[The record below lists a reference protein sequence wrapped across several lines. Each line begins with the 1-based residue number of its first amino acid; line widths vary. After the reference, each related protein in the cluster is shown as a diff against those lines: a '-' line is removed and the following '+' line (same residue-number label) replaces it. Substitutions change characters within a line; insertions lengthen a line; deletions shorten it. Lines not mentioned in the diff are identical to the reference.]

1 VKFCFQWL
9 IHIPELTSEIFS
21 VKEKGNNNMKHL
33 IELKRV
39 NNPSFDEFAKET
51 NNFTRPIIMT
61 NIVNKWSVFKMFNF
75 EMIKLK
81 FGSAKVTV
89 RESDNE
95 FDYFF
100 GEGRKKEMQLN
111 DYIKL
116 ISSPASRLEH
126 LPYMGNLPFDHP
138 NIAKYLSP
146 LKPLFKFPKYIPS
159 QKYGEL
165 RLWIGG
171 KGQRSTIHNDN
182 YHNLNA
188 QIHGKKEFLLFSP
201 EEAEKLY
208 VTELNQACWVSKVD
222 PLNYDS
228 ERYPLFK
235 EAEGFRVVTSAGEL
249 LYIPLFWWHYVT
261 ALDTSISVSM
271 FIHTEQNQIWSDN
284 TH

>member
-1 VKFCFQWL
+1 
-9 IHIPELTSEIFS
+9 
-21 VKEKGNNNMKHL
+21 MKQF
-33 IELKRV
+33 IEVKRV
-39 NNPSFDEFAKET
+39 NNPNFEEFVNET
-51 NNFTRPIIMT
+51 NNYTKPIIMT
-61 NIVNKWSVFKMFNF
+61 NIVNKWSVFKMFNL
-75 EMIKLK
+75 ETIKLK

-89 RESDNE
+89 RESDDE

-100 GEGRKKEMQLN
+100 GEGRKKEIMLN
-111 DYIKL
+111 EYIKL
-116 ISSPASRLEH
+116 ITAPSNSETR

-201 EEAEKLY
+201 DETEKLY
-208 VTELNQACWVSKVD
+208 VKELNQTCWVSPVD
-222 PLNYDS
+222 PLNYNR
-228 ERYPLFK
+228 ETYPLFK
-235 EAEGFRVVTSAGEL
+235 EAQSFRAIISAGEL
-249 LYIPLFWWHYVT
+249 IYIPVFWWHYVT
-261 ALDTSISVSM
+261 ALETSISVSM
-271 FIHTEQNQIWSDN
+271 FIHTDQPQFWSN
-284 TH
+284 N